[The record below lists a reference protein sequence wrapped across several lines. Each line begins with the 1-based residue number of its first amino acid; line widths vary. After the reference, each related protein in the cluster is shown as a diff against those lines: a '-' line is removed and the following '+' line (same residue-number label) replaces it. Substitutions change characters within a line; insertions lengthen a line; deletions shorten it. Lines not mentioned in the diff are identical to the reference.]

1 MINPRR
7 EVERIGKGKVKRLD
21 EFLKTYPSAKGSA
34 THKHTSGKA
43 STAKEPLLE
52 WTGHP
57 FVDAGLVAILLIAN
71 KNKPEELTREDI
83 EKAIDFAAELYAT
96 KEWSSSYIHA
106 MLMPN
111 NGIILANPGT
121 TGPISTAIKN
131 AIKQEKSLK
140 FKDSTKREIAKRIS
154 KNFDSL
160 LAEEIIKFLESIS
173 EESLNTDIR
182 DIEKFTKKLTKL
194 VLSQPFVTRAIQRR
208 IKDNLLNLF
217 KDATSKNESLDTPSC
232 IICGKRKT
240 YTKKEAYRS
249 VFPLLGSGD
258 VPNYFHSANPRGAD
272 ICAHCIFLTQFMPLV
287 SYKLSRV
294 LVIHAYPYE
303 LMLELSKEALED
315 VKRRKLASEARGF
328 KRPENFLFHLIGE
341 ITRRIERDEFWENA
355 SVTLYYFACNN
366 QRQELVVIHIPT
378 PALRFVAY
386 ANLVDYIGWKH
397 IVSMG
402 WRRQPKEEQF
412 EEFERKYS
420 NEVYAKLLNNK
431 SILPYFYDSKNR
443 RANTSWH
450 LLAFYCSEVLGLDK
464 EALEFIKSV
473 GDRIVETLKKLP
485 DNKLRR
491 RVREL
496 EGAER
501 LYQFEAF
508 FVRLEKDRQE
518 LGIEKPLMT
527 FDEFARILTAYG
539 EDINVSWKTVRNLL
553 LFRVYEKLHDRL
565 MKMENSEEE
574 LEVEESLGIYAGGGE
589 KE

>member
-1 MINPRR
+1 MK
-7 EVERIGKGKVKRLD
+7 RIEEGKVKRLD
-21 EFLKTYPSAKGSA
+21 EFLKTYPSAKGSV

-71 KNKPEELTREDI
+71 KNKPEELTREEI

-140 FKDSTKREIAKRIS
+140 FKDSTKKEMAKKIS

-160 LAEEIIKFLESIS
+160 LAEELIKFLESIS
-173 EESLNTDIR
+173 EESLNTDIK
-182 DIEKFTKKLTKL
+182 DLEKFTKKLTKL

-208 IKDNLLNLF
+208 IKNNLLELF
-217 KDATSKNESLDTPSC
+217 KDATSKNESLDIPSC
-232 IICGKRKT
+232 IVCGKRKT

-272 ICAHCIFLTQFMPLV
+272 ICAHCIFLTQFMPLA

-303 LMLELSKEALED
+303 LMLKLSKEALED
-315 VKRRKLASEARGF
+315 VKRRKLTSEARGF

-341 ITRRIERDEFWENA
+341 ITRRIERDEHWENA

-366 QRQELVVIHIPT
+366 QRQELEVIHVPT

-386 ANLVDYIGWKH
+386 ANLVDYIGWKR

-402 WRRQPKEEQF
+402 WKRQPKEEQF

-420 NEVYAKLLNNK
+420 NEVYAKLLNNE

-443 RANTSWH
+443 RANTSWR

-589 KE
+589 EE